1 MAIALFLSAMDLL
14 FTVAASTVAMCLRRV
29 AAPFFILMEG
39 GLAALREAKEDGS
52 SGFRRNG
59 ETMCFGIRRSIRC
72 KRAGS
77 NLLVAGLPWA
87 LSCWIRCIIYS
98 GASAALGGSCGS
110 NNQESVE

>member
-29 AAPFFILMEG
+29 AASFFILMEG
-39 GLAALREAKEDGS
+39 RAKEDVS

-59 ETMCFGIRRSIRC
+59 ETMCFGIPRRIRC

-98 GASAALGGSCGS
+98 GASAALGGSCGR